1 VFKYLSKAYS
11 LNINYMITKLTEIRA
26 QQAVGWNDES
36 YVCPNSRED
45 SVLYRSYI
53 TV

>member
-1 VFKYLSKAYS
+1 VSKYLSKAYS
-11 LNINYMITKLTEIRA
+11 LNINYIIRKLTGIRA

-36 YVCPNSRED
+36 YICLNNRED
-45 SVLYRSYI
+45 SVPYRSYI